1 MSDEKIPALSAADDE
16 LSVEE
21 LEEVDGGASLN
32 GYRCTENGTQ
42 CSCPPSG
49 GTTIEPSTQTRTQ

>member
-1 MSDEKIPALSAADDE
+1 MSSDKVPSLSAADDE

-21 LEEVDGGASLN
+21 LEDVDGGAAALN
-32 GYRCTENGTQ
+32 GYKCTENGTQ

-49 GTTIEPSTQTRTQ
+49 GTSIEPIGE